1 MWYTQDM
8 MSLWLVLM
16 AAPLGAQEPQ
26 MPQLAFANP
35 ASVSRFFDS
44 ARMRPDLAVELPS
57 APADSPAP
65 APARAAAAPAAQYRA
80 ATLHQQLVVPI
91 PRETPAYRRTFKR
104 MLGQPDKTDRYDDLI
119 LKYAR
124 RHRIDARLVKAVMA
138 AESEFRPEALSPAG
152 ARGLMQVMPA
162 TAEGLNVPADK
173 LYDPEHGIKA
183 GTGYLAELLRTAWKK
198 FKLKGVRYTDAPDWV
213 IQRVV
218 AAYHAG
224 PRFLSSTRWFGATRA
239 YVRKVVLFYRSKVT
253 DLRRPVRAAAAS
265 PSYREFVVPTG
276 SLH

>member
-1 MWYTQDM
+1 M
-8 MSLWLVLM
+8 MSLWLVL
-16 AAPLGAQEPQ
+16 AATHAAAQEPPV

-35 ASVSRFFDS
+35 GGLSRLFDASI
-44 ARMRPDLAVELPS
+44 ARPDLAVDMPGVR
-57 APADSPAP
+57 ADAP
-65 APARAAAAPAAQYRA
+65 APASPRRAAPAPVARFRA
-80 ATLHQQLVVPI
+80 STLHQQLVVPI

-104 MLGQPDKTDRYDDLI
+104 MLAQTDTTDRYDDLI

-124 RHRIDARLVKAVMA
+124 RHRIDARLIKAVMA
-138 AESEFRPEALSPAG
+138 AESEFRPDALSPAG

-162 TAEGLNVPADK
+162 TAEGLKVPADK

-183 GTGYLAELLRTAWKK
+183 GTGYLAELLRAAWKK
-198 FKLKGVRYTDAPDWV
+198 FKLKGVRYTDAPEWV

-224 PRFLSSTRWFGATRA
+224 PRFLTSTRWFGATRA

-253 DLRRPVRAAAAS
+253 DLRRPVRVPALA
-265 PSYREFVVPTG
+265 PSFREFVAPSGT
-276 SLH
+276 LH